1 MDHLATPTARSK
13 ALAVATTP
21 NSFIVRERD
30 RNKGGRRASER
41 IFGVVGAGLILCACM
56 IWLLPDGTIGANAL
70 QMRIAVSIGAAAL
83 GLALY
88 VYGTRG
94 YQPEFG
100 INVAKKEIWLRKLNA
115 HGRSRVT
122 RKFAKKQVVSVF
134 IGRPHAPF
142 QDAALFLR
150 LKGRDQPIC
159 LVHGPLAELEAV
171 HRTVCDTLAFGRR
184 PQGAIPAKRP
194 VRRRFAKTAEY
205 INWPRPGAGLEHPQ
219 ETDAPP
225 PTAGKDV

>member
-1 MDHLATPTARSK
+1 M
-13 ALAVATTP
+13 ATTP

-30 RNKGGRRASER
+30 RNKGGHRAAER
-41 IFGVVGAGLILCACM
+41 ILGVLGAGFILCGCT
-56 IWLLPDGTIGANAL
+56 IWLLPDGTIGADAL
-70 QMRIAVSIGAAAL
+70 PTRIAVSIGAAAL

-100 INVAKKEIWLRKLNA
+100 INVAKKEIWLRRLNA

-134 IGRPHAPF
+134 IGRPQAHF

-150 LKGRDQPIC
+150 LKGRAQPIC

-184 PQGAIPAKRP
+184 PQDAIPAKRP
-194 VRRRFAKTAEY
+194 VRRRFGKKAEQ
-205 INWPRPGAGLEHPQ
+205 INWQRPGAGLEQAQ
-219 ETDAPP
+219 EADAPP
-225 PTAGKDV
+225 PSAGKDA